1 MIIETLTPAAY
12 AAALDD
18 LAAVLQDAVASGA
31 SVGFVMPFTVA
42 EARDFWAA
50 FSSQVAA
57 GTRLVTVARA
67 ADGRI
72 VGTVFVNL
80 ATPKNQPHRADLG
93 KLLVHR
99 DARGQGLARR
109 LMAAAEAGA
118 TRAGKTL
125 ITLDTRTGD
134 PAEGLYERL
143 GYVRMGVI
151 PRYTVDGDCA
161 FFYKHMA

>member
-1 MIIETLTPAAY
+1 MIIETLTPETY
-12 AAALDD
+12 EAALDD
-18 LAAVLQDAVASGA
+18 MAAVLHDAVAGGA
-31 SVGFVMPFTVA
+31 SVGFVLPFTVA

-50 FSSQVAA
+50 FRGQIAA
-57 GTRLVTVARA
+57 GSRLVTVAR
-67 ADGRI
+67 DETGRI

-118 TRAGKTL
+118 VRAGKSL
-125 ITLDTRTGD
+125 ITLDTRIGD
-134 PAEGLYERL
+134 AAEGLYERL
-143 GYVRMGVI
+143 DYVRMGVI
-151 PRYTVDGDCA
+151 PRYTVDGDCV
-161 FFYKHMA
+161 FFYKHMG

>member
-1 MIIETLTPAAY
+1 MIIETLTPDGY

-18 LAAVLQDAVASGA
+18 MAAVLQDAVASGA

-50 FSSQVAA
+50 FSGQVAA
-57 GTRLVTVARA
+57 GTRLVTVARDA
-67 ADGRI
+67 AGRI

-118 TRAGKTL
+118 LQAGKTL

>member
-1 MIIETLTPAAY
+1 MIIETLTSATY
-12 AAALDD
+12 DAALDD
-18 LAAVLQDAVASGA
+18 MAAVLHDAVEAGA
-31 SVGFVMPFTVA
+31 SVGFVLPFTVA
-42 EARDFWAA
+42 EARAFWAG
-50 FSSQVAA
+50 FREQVAA
-57 GTRLVTVARA
+57 GTRLVTVARDA
-67 ADGRI
+67 TGRI

-118 TRAGKTL
+118 AKAGKTL
-125 ITLDTRTGD
+125 ITLDTRIGD

-143 GYVRMGVI
+143 DYVRMGVI
-151 PRYTVDGDCA
+151 PRYTVDGDCV
-161 FFYKHMA
+161 FFYKHMR

>member
-1 MIIETLTPAAY
+1 MIIETLTHDAY

-18 LAAVLQDAVASGA
+18 MAAVLQDAVASGA
-31 SVGFVMPFTVA
+31 SVGFVMPFTAA

-50 FSSQVAA
+50 FSAQVAA
-57 GTRLVTVARA
+57 GTRLVTVARDA
-67 ADGRI
+67 AGRI

-118 TRAGKTL
+118 AQAGKTL

-134 PAEGLYERL
+134 PAEGLYARL